1 MEPILV
7 VLDLDE
13 TLIHAEDGES
23 EVHPDLSPDF
33 YSYGHPVYKRPGVHE
48 FVEGVLDE
56 FRIAVWT
63 SAAGDYASVIVDHLF
78 GQRRHEL
85 EFLWSRSHCTQKSTA
100 RMFDEALNTEPH
112 LLMGWQP
119 YHWTKEIR
127 KIRRR
132 GYKVDRVVA
141 VDDTPQKWASSYGNL
156 VRVPEWKAEDP
167 EDNVLER
174 LLPYLRWLNEQPNVR
189 RVEKRGWHLQEDPCS
204 RT

>member
-1 MEPILV
+1 MEPLLV

-23 EVHPDLSPDF
+23 EIHPDLRPDF
-33 YSYGHPVYKRPGVHE
+33 YSFGHAVYKRPGVHE
-48 FVEGVLDE
+48 FVTAVLDE

-63 SAAGDYASVIVDHLF
+63 SASKDYASVIVNELF
-78 GQRRHEL
+78 GPRKDEL
-85 EFLWSRSHCTQKSTA
+85 VFFWARERCTQRSSV

-119 YHWTKEIR
+119 YYWTKEIR
-127 KIRRR
+127 KLRRR
-132 GYKVDRVVA
+132 GYDVERIVA
-141 VDDTPQKWASSYGNL
+141 VDDTPRKWENSFGNL

-167 EDNVLER
+167 EDNVLGR

-189 RVEKRGWHLQEDPCS
+189 RVEKRGWHLSEE
-204 RT
+204 